1 MQNNQK
7 IMSNSGQEISRPE
20 RHISDYLPNDITK
33 AIIEDVH
40 QEVLTY
46 EQEAN
51 LEINWTEYFTDTVRL
66 IRASLKEE
74 DILKTSVEEVRRVLG
89 CERVVVYGL
98 KSEFQGTII
107 AESVAPNFPK
117 SLGTTINDP
126 CFNAE
131 YIRKYQNGRIRATD
145 NIYEAGLNPC
155 YINQLE
161 KLAVKSNLV
170 TPIINE
176 GKLLGLLVAH
186 QCSQPR
192 QWEQYEIRWISQIA
206 MQVGFALDN
215 AKLLAETENLRLQAN
230 IEKKWTQY
238 FNDTVK
244 VIHTSLN
251 KEDIL
256 TNSVEEVRRI
266 LGCERVVVYG
276 PNSGSDEVVLAES
289 VAPGW
294 PKSVEIT
301 TNDPCFEAK
310 YIDRYE
316 NGRVVAMDNI
326 YEQNL
331 SSCHIDQL
339 EKLSVKANLVA
350 PIIKEGKLLGLL
362 IAHQCS
368 QPRHW
373 LAHEIKWFSQVAV
386 QVGFA
391 IENAKLSAKTSDL
404 RQEKDIEAEWTK
416 YFTQT
421 VRLLRS
427 SLKEED
433 ILRTT
438 VEEVRRVLECDS
450 VLVYGL
456 KPEAEGVVIAES
468 VAPRWKRA
476 LGMTMKD
483 PCLEAKYIEKY
494 RNGRVRVTN
503 NIYEAGFSAC
513 YIQQLEKIDIKANI
527 ITPIVYE
534 GKLLGLLVANQCS
547 GAREWLSHEVRWL
560 SQIAMQVGFAIDNA
574 KLLATTSDI
583 SQQTDIETE
592 WTNYFTDTVK
602 LIRNSLNKEDI
613 FNTSVEEVRRVI
625 GCDRVVVYGLDS
637 ESMGLVIAESVAP
650 RWVRALGSIIEDPCF
665 AARYIEKYQNGRVK
679 TMENIYESNI
689 TPCYI
694 EQLERFQ
701 VKANLVAPII
711 NNGKL
716 IGLLIA
722 HHCSQP
728 RKWLSHEVRWFSQIA
743 MQIGFVI
750 ENAELSAQTSVLRQE
765 KNIEAEWTKYFTQT
779 VRLIRASLKEED
791 ILKTAVEEVRRVLE
805 CDSALVYGLKPE
817 AKGVVIAE
825 SVGPRWKRA
834 LGMNIKDDYFEG
846 RYIEEYRNGR
856 IKVTNNIYEAGFSK
870 CHIELLEKID
880 IKANIITPIIYEDKL
895 LGLLVAN
902 QCSQPREWLSHE
914 VRWLSQIAMQV
925 GFALENSEI
934 SENKIQTYE
943 VFKNDIPVQHS
954 QQEDFQQLIT
964 ELLKDNENS
973 FKAFSSK
980 ALNLSEFVTV
990 ALKQIQGVSDGA
1002 KGVATTARQAEH
1014 QVKRNH
1020 QSLQEA
1026 QKNIKNILQSI
1037 SAHQEAVVYGAQKIK
1052 QVSEDCQKLSVLI
1065 DEVSTKL
1072 NRQINSQNINAA
1084 IAKSELENSEQNLLI
1099 ANTEEAESTE
1109 KELIGTVAQTQS
1121 LLTSV
1126 TKEIDEISDTMEA
1139 GSQQT
1144 STWTKSLKNNEL
1156 QIYHISTINTR
1167 AGRLV
1172 EKITQSAA
1180 NQIRYSDEAR
1190 QHVLSA
1196 STLARKI
1203 SEQSQALTKW
1213 FTQLATFAQ
1222 ENIQKAEFWENIKRF
1237 LQSSHTLV
1245 TGLTEKK

>member
-1 MQNNQK
+1 MQNNPK
-7 IMSNSGQEISRPE
+7 MSNRGQEISRPE
-20 RHISDYLPNDITK
+20 RHISDYLSDDITK

-40 QEVLTY
+40 QEVFTY
-46 EQEAN
+46 EQN
-51 LEINWTEYFTDTVRL
+51 LEIDWTEYFTDAVRL
-66 IRASLKEE
+66 IRSSLKEE
-74 DILKTSVEEVRRVLG
+74 DILKSSVEEVRRVLA

-98 KSEFQGTII
+98 ESKFKGTII
-107 AESVAPNFPK
+107 AESTAPGILRA
-117 SLGTTINDP
+117 LGRTINDP
-126 CFNAE
+126 CFDAE
-131 YIRKYQNGRIRATD
+131 YIDKYENGRIRATD

-155 YINQLE
+155 YVNQLE
-161 KLAVKSNLV
+161 VLEVKSNLV
-170 TPIINE
+170 APIINE
-176 GKLLGLLVAH
+176 DRILGLLVAH

-192 QWEQYEIRWISQIA
+192 QWQQHEIRWISQIA

-215 AKLLAETENLRLQAN
+215 AKLLAEAQHLRLQAN
-230 IEKKWTQY
+230 LEKKWTQY

-244 VIHTSLN
+244 VIHASLN

-256 TNSVEEVRRI
+256 KTSAEEIRRI

-276 PNSGSDEVVLAES
+276 PKPDSDEVVLAES

-310 YIDRYE
+310 YVEQYE

-350 PIIKEGKLLGLL
+350 PIIKEGKLMGLL

-368 QPRHW
+368 EPRHW
-373 LAHEIKWFSQVAV
+373 LEHEINWFLQLGT
-386 QVGFA
+386 QIGFA
-391 IENAKLSAKTSDL
+391 IENAKLSVKTSDL
-404 RQEKDIEAEWTK
+404 RHEKDTEAEWTK

-421 VRLLRS
+421 VRLIRA

-433 ILRTT
+433 ILKTS

-456 KPEAEGVVIAES
+456 RPEAEGVVIAES
-468 VAPRWKRA
+468 VAPRWTKA

-483 PCLEAKYIEKY
+483 PCLELQYVEKY
-494 RNGRVRVTN
+494 RNGRVRVTD

-513 YIQQLEKIDIKANI
+513 YIQQLENIDIKANI
-527 ITPIVYE
+527 ITPILYE
-534 GKLLGLLVANQCS
+534 DKLLGLLVANQCS
-547 GAREWLSHEVRWL
+547 QPRKWLSHEVRWL

-574 KLLATTSDI
+574 KLLAATSDI
-583 SQQTDIETE
+583 CQQTDIETE
-592 WTNYFTDTVK
+592 WTSYFTQTVK
-602 LIRNSLNKEDI
+602 LIRDSLNEGDI
-613 FNTSVEEVRRVI
+613 LKSSVEEVRRVI

-637 ESMGLVIAESVAP
+637 DSMGVVQAESVAP
-650 RWVRALGSIIEDPCF
+650 RWTRSLGAMIEDPCF
-665 AARYIEKYQNGRVK
+665 AARYIDKYQNGR
-679 TMENIYESNI
+679 TIATENIYEASL

-694 EQLERFQ
+694 EQLERFE
-701 VKANLVAPII
+701 VKANLVAPITKE
-711 NNGKL
+711 GKL
-716 IGLLIA
+716 TGLLIA
-722 HHCSQP
+722 HECSQP
-728 RKWLSHEVRWFSQIA
+728 RQWLSHEVRWFSQIA
-743 MQIGFVI
+743 TQMGFAL
-750 ENAELSAQTSVLRQE
+750 ENAELSAKTSLLRQE
-765 KNIEAEWTKYFTQT
+765 KGIEDEWTKYFIET
-779 VRLIRASLKEED
+779 VRLMRSSLKEED
-791 ILKTAVEEVRRVLE
+791 ILKTSVEEIRRIIE
-805 CDSALVYGLKPE
+805 CDSVLVYGLKPG
-817 AKGVVIAE
+817 AQGVVIAE
-825 SVGPRWKRA
+825 SVAPRWTRT
-834 LGMNIKDDYFEG
+834 LGTTIKDDYFEG

-856 IKVTNNIYEAGFSK
+856 VKVTNDIYEVGLSARQ
-870 CHIELLEKID
+870 IELLEKID
-880 IKANIITPIIYEDKL
+880 IKANIITPIIHGDNL
-895 LGLLVAN
+895 LGLLVVN
-902 QCSQPREWLSHE
+902 QCSQGREWLSHE
-914 VRWLSQIAMQV
+914 IRWLSQIAVQL
-925 GFALENSEI
+925 GFALENAKVSE
-934 SENKIQTYE
+934 SKIQTYQ
-943 VFKNDIPVQHS
+943 VLKQDAPVQHS
-954 QQEDFQQLIT
+954 QQEDFQELIA

-1026 QKNIKNILQSI
+1026 QKNVKNILQSI
-1037 SAHQEAVVYGAQKIK
+1037 SAHHEAVVYGAQKVK

-1084 IAKSELENSEQNLLI
+1084 IAKSELENSEQELLVSG
-1099 ANTEEAESTE
+1099 TEENENTE
-1109 KELIGTVAQTQS
+1109 KELIVTVAQTQS

-1126 TKEIDEISDTMEA
+1126 SKEINQISGTMET

-1172 EKITQSAA
+1172 EKITQAA
-1180 NQIRYSDEAR
+1180 TNQIRSSDEAR

-1196 STLARKI
+1196 STVARKI

-1213 FTQLATFAQ
+1213 FTQLSTFAQ
-1222 ENIQKAEFWENIKRF
+1222 DNIQKAEFWENIKRF
-1237 LQSSHTLV
+1237 LHSSHTLV